1 MGIRPVADFETL
13 NYQIMTNLNTST
25 EATITDETAIGFIPC
40 YRLPFLSLYQ
50 IDVLEGFKNIPDK
63 SQDLIIVDPPYYKAI
78 NVGWDKQWKTEIE
91 YLDWCK
97 LWFAECVRVLKDT
110 GSFYCYG
117 NFDVLS
123 KQKVLIFDKQLNF
136 RQNITLNKGLKSI
149 AGRTSD
155 KLRMFP
161 TASEYLLYFVKQGG
175 YDDRYLMADAFI
187 KTRNYLN
194 TELIKSK
201 ITIGDVSKLC
211 GFSKKSN
218 SSSVCFWFTS
228 KYALMIPETHYKTL
242 QKETNHFSMEYKDLK
257 KMYDLERIVYKNSRY
272 KFNLPMSTTDV
283 WDFTPDKVRYGHPTQ
298 KPQDICQRI
307 INASSNEN
315 DNVLIPFA
323 GSGSEIV
330 GCKELKRN
338 CIAFEIESKYIDI
351 IKQRT
356 NDAVTFF

>member
-1 MGIRPVADFETL
+1 M
-13 NYQIMTNLNTST
+13 
-25 EATITDETAIGFIPC
+25 
-40 YRLPFLSLYQ
+40 
-50 IDVLEGFKNIPDK
+50 EGLKNIPDK

-78 NVGWDKQWKTEIE
+78 NESWDKQWKTEAE
-91 YLDWCK
+91 YLEWCK
-97 LWFAECVRVLKDT
+97 LWFNECVRVLKDT

-117 NFDVLS
+117 NFDILS

-161 TASEYLLYFVKQGG
+161 TASEQLLFYINDTMPKIRALLKEKRLQKGYTIKQ
-175 YDDRYLMADAFI
+175 MADFMGVYTALYGFYEQ
-187 KTRNYLN
+187 NN
-194 TELIKSK
+194 TGSQVPTLEQWDKIRLI
-201 ITIGDVSKLC
+201 
-211 GFSKKSN
+211 
-218 SSSVCFWFTS
+218 
-228 KYALMIPETHYKTL
+228 
-242 QKETNHFSMEYKDLK
+242 
-257 KMYDLERIVYKNSRY
+257 LEINIDYSIIQNT
-272 KFNLPMSTTDV
+272 FNLPISTTDV

-307 INASSNEN
+307 IKASSNEN

-323 GSGSEIV
+323 GSGSEML

-356 NDAVTFF
+356 NDTGTLF

>member
-1 MGIRPVADFETL
+1 MNIDT
-13 NYQIMTNLNTST
+13 TNAPNTT
-25 EATITDETAIGFIPC
+25 ETAIGFIPC

-50 IDVLEGFKNIPDK
+50 IDVLEGLKNIPDK
-63 SQDLIIVDPPYYKAI
+63 SQDLIIADPPYYKAI
-78 NVGWDKQWKTEIE
+78 NESWDKQWKTEDE

-97 LWFAECVRVLKDT
+97 LWFNECVRVLKDT

-117 NFDVLS
+117 NFDILS
-123 KQKVLIFDKQLNF
+123 KQKVLIFDKHLNF

-161 TASEYLLYFVKQGG
+161 TASENLLYFVKQGG
-175 YDDRYLMADAFI
+175 YDDRFLMADAFI
-187 KTRNYLN
+187 KTREYLN
-194 TELIKSK
+194 SELSKSK
-201 ITIGDVSKLC
+201 LTIGDVSKLC
-211 GFSKKSN
+211 GFSEKSN

-228 KYALMIPETHYKTL
+228 KYALMIPKKHYEIL
-242 QKETNHFSMEYKDLK
+242 QNNTNCFLMSYNELKQMYNSEKIIYKK
-257 KMYDLERIVYKNSRY
+257 SRY
-272 KFNLPMSTTDV
+272 NFNLPTETTDV

-307 INASSNEN
+307 IKASSNEN

-330 GCKELKRN
+330 GCRELKRN

-356 NDAVTFF
+356 NDVGTLSF